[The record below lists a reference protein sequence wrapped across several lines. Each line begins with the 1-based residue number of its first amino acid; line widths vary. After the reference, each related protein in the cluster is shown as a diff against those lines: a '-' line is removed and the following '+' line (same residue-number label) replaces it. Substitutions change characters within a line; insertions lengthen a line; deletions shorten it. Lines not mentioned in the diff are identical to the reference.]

1 MVREW
6 LLAIAVVTSVSA
18 AQAAELDGVVMPDV
32 RVADGRTMQLN
43 GIGLRTYSLLGI
55 PIYVAGLYLEQRN
68 GDPNA
73 ILYSPETKL
82 LQVRFL
88 RDVEASDAR
97 EAWRDGLEQNCKS
110 PCALDPAGVEKFLA
124 AVPSVRD
131 GDESTL
137 VFTRKGV
144 RVTLNGRP
152 IGNIADPQFARVM
165 LATFIGAD
173 PPTPRL
179 KRELLGGAP

>member
-6 LLAIAVVTSVSA
+6 ILAAAALTSISV
-18 AQAAELDGVVMPDV
+18 AQAAEFDGVAMPDV
-32 RVADGRTMQLN
+32 RMTDGRTMQLN

-55 PIYVAGLYLEQRN
+55 PIYVAGLYLERRS
-68 GDPNA
+68 DDSNA
-73 ILYSPETKL
+73 ILYSPETKV

-88 RDVEASDAR
+88 RDVDAADAR

-110 PCALDPAGVEKFLA
+110 PCSLDPAGVEKFLA

-137 VFTRKGV
+137 VFTAKGV
-144 RVTLNGRP
+144 RVTLNGRL

-165 LATFIGAD
+165 LAPFIGAE
-173 PPTPRL
+173 PPTPQL
-179 KRELLGGAP
+179 KRELLGGMP

>member
-6 LLAIAVVTSVSA
+6 ILATAAITSLSA

-55 PIYVAGLYLEQRN
+55 PVYVAGLYLERRN
-68 GDPNA
+68 DDPNA
-73 ILYSPETKL
+73 ILHSPETKL

-88 RDVEASDAR
+88 RNVDAADAR
-97 EAWRDGLEQNCKS
+97 EAWRDGLEQNCKR
-110 PCALDPAGVEKFLA
+110 PCSLDPAGVESFLA

-137 VFTRKGV
+137 VFTAKGV
-144 RVTLNGRP
+144 RVTLNGHL

-165 LATFIGAD
+165 LATFIGAE
-173 PPTPRL
+173 PPTPQL